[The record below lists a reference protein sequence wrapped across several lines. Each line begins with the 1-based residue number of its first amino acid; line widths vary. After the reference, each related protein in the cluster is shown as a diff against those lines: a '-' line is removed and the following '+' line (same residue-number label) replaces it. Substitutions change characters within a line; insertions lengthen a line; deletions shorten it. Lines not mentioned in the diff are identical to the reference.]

1 MNNVR
6 EYTLQLIVLNVY
18 KKKKTMSHHKSTATF
33 II

>member
-18 KKKKTMSHHKSTATF
+18 KKKTMSHHKSTATF